1 MSFYK
6 KIRNIA
12 FLAEPA
18 KAHKLAL
25 SALKLGIYPPSQ
37 YDSKLLEQEIFDIKF
52 KNPIGL
58 AAGFD
63 KNGEVPNEIL
73 ESGFGFTEIGTVTPQ
88 RQIGNKQPRVFRLEA
103 DLAIINRLGFH
114 NDGMETVYSRFRKIK
129 KKGTIGINIGAN
141 WDSKDK
147 INYYVKGI
155 HKFYEIA
162 DYLTIN
168 ISSPNT
174 PGLRDLQTGNNI
186 NELLKSISHSKKE
199 KINTPIFIKLAT
211 QLNKQELTDVVTKT
225 IENNING
232 MKLTKKSTKRQ
243 KQKK

>member
-1 MSFYK
+1 MNFYK

-12 FLAEPA
+12 FLAEPE

-25 SALKLGIYPPSQ
+25 SALKIGIYPPSQ
-37 YDSKLLEQEIFDIKF
+37 YDSKLLEQEIFGMKF

-73 ESGFGFTEIGTVTPQ
+73 ESGFGFTEIGTVTPK
-88 RQIGNKQPRVFRLEA
+88 RQIGNKQPRVFRLEE
-103 DLAIINRLGFH
+103 DLAIINRLGFN
-114 NDGMETVYSRFRKIK
+114 NDGMETVYTRLSKIK
-129 KKGTIGINIGAN
+129 KKGIIGINIGAN
-141 WDSKDK
+141 RDSKDK
-147 INYYVKGI
+147 INDYVKGI

-174 PGLRDLQTGNNI
+174 SRLR
-186 NELLKSISHSKKE
+186 ELHSDNFLNKFLHEIKKTHTELSKKYQARE
-199 KINTPIFIKLAT
+199 QWEIIALYFNR
-211 QLNKQELTDVVTKT
+211 LN
-225 IENNING
+225 I
-232 MKLTKKSTKRQ
+232 S
-243 KQKK
+243 